1 MAEDNLCHVT
11 DFNSHTREG
20 VTLIVV
26 EFQLMNDFNSH
37 TREGV
42 TKW

>member
-20 VTLIVV
+20 VTISQILDPYV
-26 EFQLMNDFNSH
+26 MDFNSH

-42 TKW
+42 T